1 MRALTEP
8 EIRSAFVNASR
19 REAAQAAMPD
29 LDVIDWPAQDVLGW
43 RDPKRPL
50 LAYVVLEDDQGE
62 PGAVM
67 LRPAAEAAGA
77 PRRRKV
83 CSWCQDIT
91 ETTDVS
97 MYVARRAGPA
107 GRAGSTVGTLICT
120 DFTCSRNVRRAPT
133 PMEVGAATPEERAYW
148 SQQRVDELR
157 LRSLAFLG
165 HVLAGDETA

>member
-1 MRALTEP
+1 
-8 EIRSAFVNASR
+8 
-19 REAAQAAMPD
+19 
-29 LDVIDWPAQDVLGW
+29 
-43 RDPKRPL
+43 
-50 LAYVVLEDDQGE
+50 
-62 PGAVM
+62 
-67 LRPAAEAAGA
+67 
-77 PRRRKV
+77 
-83 CSWCQDIT
+83 
-91 ETTDVS
+91 

-165 HVLAGDETA
+165 HVLAGDHPVDPIIRILVEHRVLADQAALTVGDDQHVPQVVLL